1 MLYFKT
7 RALARNFAKGRK
19 VIDLMTKG
27 ISNLTHSRWAV
38 KVL

>member
-7 RALARNFAKGRK
+7 RSAARSFAKGNKK

-27 ISNLTHSRWAV
+27 VSNLSNNRWAV
-38 KVL
+38 KI